1 MNTTEKIEIYDY
13 DSDKLISEFDE
24 NSSIELYSES
34 GKHINSNELNH
45 DTFTVKT
52 SEPIQNETLDNDHY
66 VKQNL
71 SEQSAIEGEISI
83 NKNNTTPGTEATT
96 VNSNIKPVFA
106 PSHDK
111 EPRILPLPRLMIRAD
126 KIAHAII
133 NHKELDASFFIAPDE
148 TPLTQDEIFE
158 IVNQAEKLEFIECE
172 GIGNNNDECFSN
184 IYTENI
190 SQEVKNASKFES
202 NSLKNKK
209 KQNLYYSSHFIEKPD
224 FNALPKPGLSEIE
237 RASIEEDIFTEHS
250 LVIEESIEDI
260 KQKLLEYWYM
270 QCEQCEDI
278 SDTIVI
284 LENDSDVERFIN
296 NFPDIAKKEKL
307 KTLLEYFG
315 NLFEKLPEDTL
326 NSFAKSEYFD
336 MYIDFMNQLQKN

>member
-1 MNTTEKIEIYDY
+1 MNTTEKIEIYDF
-13 DSDKLISEFDE
+13 DSDTLISEFDE
-24 NSSIELYSES
+24 NSNIELYNES
-34 GKHINSNELNH
+34 GYRVDSNEEISDPLITKTVEKTSNTDHSENNNFSALPSIKNQVLNEKMEIFSEKEPNSSINEYIQKTSPH
-45 DTFTVKT
+45 DTN
-52 SEPIQNETLDNDHY
+52 PETHIY
-66 VKQNL
+66 PL
-71 SEQSAIEGEISI
+71 S
-83 NKNNTTPGTEATT
+83 
-96 VNSNIKPVFA
+96 
-106 PSHDK
+106 
-111 EPRILPLPRLMIRAD
+111 RLIIRAD
-126 KIAHAII
+126 KIAEAII
-133 NHKELDASFFIAPDE
+133 NHTELDASFFIAPDE
-148 TPLTQDEIFE
+148 KPLTQDEIFE

-172 GIGNNNDECFSN
+172 GIENNNEDCFSN
-184 IYTENI
+184 LYTENVN
-190 SQEVKNASKFES
+190 QEIKNAVKTETASKVQI
-202 NSLKNKK
+202 KNQK
-209 KQNLYYSSHFIEKPD
+209 LYYSSHFIEKPD
-224 FNALPKPGLSEIE
+224 LNALPKPGLTETE
-237 RASIEEDIFTEHS
+237 RISIEEDLVTEHS

-260 KQKLLEYWYM
+260 KQKLLDYWYM